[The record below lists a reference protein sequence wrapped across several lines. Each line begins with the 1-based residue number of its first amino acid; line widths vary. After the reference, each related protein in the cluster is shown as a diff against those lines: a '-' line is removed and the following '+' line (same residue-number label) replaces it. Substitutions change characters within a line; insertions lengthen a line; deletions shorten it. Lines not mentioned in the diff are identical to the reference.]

1 MIWQLEGKKVSGNYI
16 GEYLVQGTVI
26 ESRVA
31 YGGRVKHH
39 VKLDSS
45 LDLFGQERYF
55 VTLNHEE
62 LIEISEDDHAY

>member
-31 YGGRVKHH
+31 YGGKVKHH
-39 VKLDSS
+39 VQLDSP
-45 LDLFGQERYF
+45 LDLFGHERHF
-55 VTLNHEE
+55 VHWIMTN
-62 LIEISEDDHAY
+62 